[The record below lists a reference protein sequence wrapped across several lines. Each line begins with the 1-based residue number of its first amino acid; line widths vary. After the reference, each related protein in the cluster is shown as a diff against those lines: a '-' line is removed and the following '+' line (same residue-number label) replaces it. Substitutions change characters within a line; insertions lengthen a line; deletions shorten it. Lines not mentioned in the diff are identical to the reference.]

1 MSVHLSQYQ
10 AQLQTI
16 YDVVIPYDVAEF
28 VTTDAAWT
36 QAIDTSVNPRE
47 IPEKLLFRQD
57 DDTLDIA
64 LYLDKQMIDNLRIN
78 DPITCLT
85 ESNLVPFCTALE
97 GVSHFLYLLWNVYY
111 GRAISLFELEL
122 QAEIDKFVCA
132 AALISSQAPM
142 CPLDILHARLFDTAQ
157 FDPALTEAELRRY
170 RSANSLAA
178 LYCKRLLY
186 MISSHSNTRE
196 MTHDLRRFYRL
207 TSQRKV
213 EHILRPG

>member
-1 MSVHLSQYQ
+1 MTVHLSQYQ

-16 YDVVIPYDVAEF
+16 YDVAIPYDVAQF
-28 VTTDAAWT
+28 ITTDAEWT
-36 QAIDTSVNPRE
+36 HAIDTSSNPRE

-57 DDTLDIA
+57 DDTLDVA
-64 LYLDKQMIDNLRIN
+64 LYLDKKMIEDLRIN
-78 DPITCLT
+78 DPIACLS

-132 AALISSQAPM
+132 AALISSQTSM
-142 CPLDILHARLFDTAQ
+142 CSLNTLHTRLFDAAQ
-157 FDPALTEAELRRY
+157 FDKALTAAELLRY
-170 RSANSLAA
+170 RRANSLAA
-178 LYCKRLLY
+178 LYCKRLLVL
-186 MISSHSNTRE
+186 IASGSNTRE
-196 MTHDLRRFYRL
+196 VTRDLRRFYRL

-213 EHILRPG
+213 EHILRPS